1 MSDIQLPRFGPQSSD
16 SAFRRFAGIAMLA
29 AAIDLLSKEVA
40 VRQLGEHGFYALSE
54 RLALMLV
61 WNTGAAGGVS
71 LGPSTWIFNV
81 IVTVLALG
89 LVMSV
94 VKPMAAVDP
103 RATMALGLVSGGA
116 IGNLASIVAGP
127 VGVADFLAVRLTPEL
142 TMVANVADLFL
153 WTGAAALI
161 PVGATLVRLV
171 RQERAE
177 RLPVRTGAELA

>member
-1 MSDIQLPRFGPQSSD
+1 MSDIQLPRFGPQSND
-16 SAFRRFAGIAMLA
+16 SALRRFVGIAIA
-29 AAIDLLSKEVA
+29 AAAVDLLTKEVA

-71 LGPSTWIFNV
+71 LGPSTWLLNV

-89 LVMSV
+89 LVISV
-94 VKPMAAVDP
+94 VRPMAAVDP

-116 IGNLASIVAGP
+116 VGNLASIVAGP
-127 VGVADFLAVRLTPEL
+127 AGVADFLAVRLTPEI

-153 WTGAAALI
+153 WTGAAALF
-161 PVGATLVRLV
+161 PVGATLVRMV
-171 RQERAE
+171 RQERAA
-177 RLPVRTGAELA
+177 RRTIAVDAKIA